1 VPGDGTFQY
10 FPVAQHYLAMTVN
23 QEFEPQLRLLWS
35 GPDGQLALL
44 HQQPA
49 EEGCVRLT
57 ALRPPLA
64 KVLANMIHTQARIFV
79 AVSKTFSQHEMHFTD
94 SVPEDG
100 QYLEVTHLRAPD
112 SVSSVRVGVHLKV
125 PASATKTVRAAL
137 AAVPL
142 PAGTS
147 LEITEKR

>member
-1 VPGDGTFQY
+1 
-10 FPVAQHYLAMTVN
+10 M
-23 QEFEPQLRLLWS
+23 
-35 GPDGQLALL
+35 ALL

-57 ALRPPLA
+57 ALRPQLA
-64 KVLANMIHTQARIFV
+64 KALANMIHTQARIFV

-94 SVPEDG
+94 SVPDDG

-112 SVSSVRVGVHLKV
+112 SVSDMQVGIRLNV
-125 PASATKTVRAAL
+125 PASSAKAVRAAL
-137 AAVPL
+137 EAAPL

-147 LEITEKR
+147 LKITEER